1 MKINDI
7 SLPYPVLGI
16 SDDVFPLLKEDCVS
30 IEGPVTTSNDFE
42 FSIHLEQR
50 NEEIEDFVKNGLAQ
64 YVCEINCSR
73 TFLRKC
79 LKQDTPDFHV
89 TLPRK
94 GVSGKIEFDFFITVK
109 TPISRYHNSQFNSD
123 YDGFYFDMEPGDVLV
138 AFPSASYNVD
148 IKYDKLFAAGSF
160 MQIANSGDDTRPTWI
175 NISND
180 RILIEL
186 PPKMFKLYDD
196 TIRHNN
202 DYNEIIHSSIV
213 FNALVFALY
222 HIDEDQYKDLLWAD
236 SIRYRVETE
245 SALKEFDLTDKTRVF
260 ELAQA
265 LLEDPYQRMFNH
277 LDAIAGQYSE

>member
-79 LKQDTPDFHV
+79 LKQDSPDFHV

-94 GVSGKIEFDFFITVK
+94 GVSGKIEFDFFVTVK
-109 TPISRYHNSQFNSD
+109 TPIPRYHNSQFNSD

-277 LDAIAGQYSE
+277 LDAISGQYSE

>member
-16 SDDVFPLLKEDCVS
+16 SDDVFPLLQSDCVS
-30 IEGPVTTSNDFE
+30 IEGPVTTPNNFE
-42 FSIHLEQR
+42 FTVHLKHN
-50 NEEIEDFVKNGLAQ
+50 NEEIDAFISSGQAE

-73 TFLRKC
+73 TFLRRC
-79 LKQDTPDFHV
+79 IKQADSVFHIE
-89 TLPRK
+89 LPRK
-94 GVSGKIEFDFFITVK
+94 GVSGKIEFDFFVTVK
-109 TPISRYHNSQFNSD
+109 EPIPHYHNTQFNSD
-123 YDGFYFDMEPGDVLV
+123 YDGFFFDMEPGDVLV

-160 MQIANSGDDTRPTWI
+160 MQIANSGDENRPTWF
-175 NISND
+175 NISAD
-180 RILIEL
+180 KILIEL
-186 PPKMFKLYDD
+186 PPSMFKLYDE

-222 HIDEDQYKDLLWAD
+222 HIDEDQYKDYLWAD
-236 SIRYRVETE
+236 SIKYRTETE
-245 SALKEFDLTDKTRVF
+245 TALKDFDLTDKTRVF

-265 LLEDPYQRMFNH
+265 LLADPYQRMFNH
-277 LDAIAGQYSE
+277 LEDITGKDAE